1 MINIKSF
8 LRHNGWVLLVAL
20 VPLMALGVIQLHLS
34 QGWAREQVLARAQ
47 DQLRVLAAA
56 LASRPS
62 EELLGLRCL
71 NPPGDMG
78 LILLDAEGRV
88 IECRGVEPCPP
99 PQALSRLRSGR
110 PPQPGDAWVWARH
123 PAQGPA
129 LWHLGLRVTGYGT
142 LWSDHYWFIWVGT
155 LLLTSL
161 ALGTGLLINHRRLGR
176 RVEGLIDTY
185 RELALGQQT
194 SPMGPKNYWDLM
206 DRLELAVQV
215 MHSALVDRLSL
226 YRRFFD
232 GAPDMFLTV
241 MAAGGRIIDAN
252 PAFCSTVGLLTNEV
266 LDRPVG
272 RFVALDKDWEFA
284 LNHPGELISGVL
296 HTDKGERKIEAS
308 VSHQPSPE
316 GRPWIMG
323 LILRD
328 VSVREALHQE
338 IISKSAAL
346 ERALEEIRNV
356 EELKDQFLTTLS
368 HELKTP
374 LVSLKGFLQLLA
386 AGNVQPADQAEY
398 LEICMR
404 NLGKLEK
411 QINNLLDLAR
421 LTHSKELY
429 ELGRVDLAA
438 LLRTEAENLNA
449 MAAKNKVTINL
460 DQVTTGELFVHGN
473 AGKLE
478 QLVDNLLM
486 NAVKYNVEGGS
497 VEVSL
502 RPENSKVVLVVADSG
517 IGMVREQ
524 MAKIFNYYY
533 RVESGG
539 HGRLEGLG
547 IGLSL
552 VQEIVKLHEGDITVD
567 SQPGRG
573 TTFTVTLHAAK

>member
-1 MINIKSF
+1 MSFKSF
-8 LRHNGWVLLVAL
+8 FQHNLLVLLLAIAPLAILGCVEIL
-20 VPLMALGVIQLHLS
+20 VSPR
-34 QGWAREQVLARAQ
+34 WA
-47 DQLRVLAAA
+47 
-56 LASRPS
+56 
-62 EELLGLRCL
+62 
-71 NPPGDMG
+71 
-78 LILLDAEGRV
+78 
-88 IECRGVEPCPP
+88 
-99 PQALSRLRSGR
+99 
-110 PPQPGDAWVWARH
+110 WY
-123 PAQGPA
+123 
-129 LWHLGLRVTGYGT
+129 LWTA
-142 LWSDHYWFIWVGT
+142 T
-155 LLLTSL
+155 LLLT
-161 ALGTGLLINHRRLGR
+161 ALGLFIGLAISHRRLGR

-185 RELALGQQT
+185 RELALGQQVAA
-194 SPMGPKNYWDLM
+194 MGPKNYWDLI

-232 GAPDMFLTV
+232 AAPDMFLTV

-252 PAFCSTVGLLTNEV
+252 PAFCSSVGLLPNEV
-266 LDRPVG
+266 LDQSVDK
-272 RFVALDKDWEFA
+272 FVNLDKDWEFA

-296 HTDKGERKIEAS
+296 NTDKGACKIEAS
-308 VSHQPSPE
+308 VSHQPSPD
-316 GRPWIMG
+316 GAPWIMG

-386 AGNVQPADQAEY
+386 SGRVQPAEQAEY

-429 ELGRVDLAA
+429 ELGKVDLAA

-449 MAAKNKVTINL
+449 MAAKNQVRLNL
-460 DQVTTGELFVHGN
+460 DGVPAAEVFVHGN

-486 NAVKYNVEGGS
+486 NAVKYNIEGGS
-497 VEVSL
+497 VEVNL
-502 RPENSKVVLVVADSG
+502 QPRNGKVVLVVADSG
-517 IGMVREQ
+517 IGMAREQ

-567 SQPGRG
+567 SKPGQG

>member
-1 MINIKSF
+1 MINIRSF
-8 LRHNGWVLLVAL
+8 LRRNGWVLLAALLPLVAL
-20 VPLMALGVIQLHLS
+20 GLVQMHLS
-34 QGWAREQVLARAQ
+34 RGWAREQALAGAR
-47 DQLRVLAAA
+47 DELRIMAMM
-56 LASRPS
+56 LASRPA
-62 EELLGLRCL
+62 EEPLSLRGLDPPGSLGLV
-71 NPPGDMG
+71 
-78 LILLDAEGRV
+78 LLDAQQRML
-88 IECRGVEPCPP
+88 ECRGVRPCPP
-99 PQALSRLRSGR
+99 PEALAALQAGW
-110 PPQPGDAWVWARH
+110 PPRPGDRWVWATF
-123 PAQGPA
+123 PEKGPA
-129 LWHLGLRVTGYGT
+129 LWHLGLRVPAPDAV
-142 LWSDHYWFIWVGT
+142 WWNHYWMLWLGAT
-155 LLLTSL
+155 LLTALVLGMGL
-161 ALGTGLLINHRRLGR
+161 AVNYRRLGR

-185 RELALGQQT
+185 RELALGENST
-194 SPMGPKNYWDLM
+194 PMGPKSYWDLM

-252 PAFCSTVGLLTNEV
+252 PAFCSTVGMLTNEV
-266 LDRPVG
+266 LDRSVG
-272 RFVALDKDWEFA
+272 RFVTLDKDWEFA

-449 MAAKNKVTINL
+449 MAAKNRVSLNL
-460 DQVTTGELFVHGN
+460 DQVPAGEIFVHGN

-497 VEVSL
+497 VEVGL

-517 IGMVREQ
+517 IGMAREQ